1 MDELYK
7 NKYKID
13 STRLKN
19 YNYSQSGYYFLT
31 ICTTNR
37 FCYFGNI
44 KNNKMILND
53 CGKIILQE
61 LLKTP
66 KIRKN
71 VLLDEFIIMPNHI
84 HAIIIIGKPI
94 EINNNIV
101 LQTIFLNN
109 TQEPQCRDALNASP
123 VYNNAFDVPPTIR
136 DAFNASLRTNK
147 PYKNKFGPQKNNISS
162 IVRGFKSTT
171 NKQINKLVG
180 NNYFSWQSRFWDHII
195 RNEESLFKIRQYI
208 HNNPAKWSRDRN
220 NHEGLLM

>member
-1 MDELYK
+1 MEGLYK

-19 YNYSQSGYYFLT
+19 YNYSQSGYYFIT
-31 ICTTNR
+31 ICTANR
-37 FCYFGNI
+37 FCYFANI
-44 KNNKMILND
+44 KNDKMILND

-66 KIRKN
+66 EIRKN

-94 EINNNIV
+94 EINNDIV
-101 LQTIFLNN
+101 LQTNFLNN
-109 TQEPQCRDALNASP
+109 THDPHCRDALNASP
-123 VYNNAFDVPPTIR
+123 VDGDIR
-136 DAFNASLRTNK
+136 DAFNASLQINK

-162 IVRGFKSTT
+162 IIRGFKSTT

-180 NNYFSWQSRFWDHII
+180 NNYFSWQSRFWDHVI

-208 HNNPAKWSRDRN
+208 RDNPAKWSRDRN